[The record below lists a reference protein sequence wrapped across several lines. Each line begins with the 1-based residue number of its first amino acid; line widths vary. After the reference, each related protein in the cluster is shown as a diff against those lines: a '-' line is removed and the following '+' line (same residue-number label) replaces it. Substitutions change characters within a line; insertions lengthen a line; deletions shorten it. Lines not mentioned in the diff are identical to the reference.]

1 MLPYLHFS
9 LPPNSII
16 SANILLPSCPSFQP
30 EPWICFATNDRTTS
44 CHPRPTPI
52 LNGFTLSSRPRTLQL
67 KQWSRISYHWTYS
80 NWAFHLS
87 HHLSWTISSPHS
99 GNSTALTVIGYGR
112 SALLEVELG
121 VLWPDS
127 RALAAWL
134 QICGNS
140 SHSTKSQKP
149 HPTLEVSPYLSFS
162 LPRSSMFLANTLLP
176 SCSSFQHK
184 PWLVLQQMA

>member
-44 CHPRPTPI
+44 FHPRPTPI
-52 LNGFTLSSRPRTLQL
+52 LNVFTLSSRPRTLQL
-67 KQWSRISYHWTYS
+67 KQWSRISYHWTYF
-80 NWAFHLS
+80 NWAFHQS

-99 GNSTALTVIGYGR
+99 CNNTALTVIGYRG
-112 SALLEVELG
+112 SALPGVELG
-121 VLWPDS
+121 LLQSDS
-127 RALAAWL
+127 RTLTAWL
-134 QICGNS
+134 QICCNS

-149 HPTLEVSPYLSFS
+149 HPTLEVAHYLRFS
-162 LPRSSMFLANTLLP
+162 LPPSSEFLANSLFSSRP
-176 SCSSFQHK
+176 SFQHK
-184 PWLVLQQMA
+184 PWLLSQQTT